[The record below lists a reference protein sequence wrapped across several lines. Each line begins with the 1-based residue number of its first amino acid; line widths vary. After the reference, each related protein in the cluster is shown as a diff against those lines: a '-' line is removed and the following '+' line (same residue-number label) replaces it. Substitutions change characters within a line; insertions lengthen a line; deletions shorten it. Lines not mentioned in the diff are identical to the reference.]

1 MRDWCSGGCGVYP
14 AWWPPAEVADR
25 HAGAAATAAAAPSE
39 ACRPPD
45 GARLCVC
52 VFVGCIFT
60 CAFNF
65 ARGVDCTIAQG
76 VHSRTLMRTHAR
88 MTMRMW
94 RHACATVICHSA
106 RLVRIRASATAV
118 HACANSRAPARMA
131 RPGMPCAG
139 SAAAV
144 PAQAAQPRQPPAGA
158 RSSSSK
164 PREPRLSYAVDRGRR
179 LLGRLR
185 VPV

>member
-1 MRDWCSGGCGVYP
+1 MI
-14 AWWPPAEVADR
+14 
-25 HAGAAATAAAAPSE
+25 GAAAAVGCTPHGGHRQKSPIVMPALQPQPQPRRA
-39 ACRPPD
+39 RPADRPTV
-45 GARLCVC
+45 RVC
-52 VFVGCIFT
+52 VFVCLWGASSPAPST
-60 CAFNF
+60 S
-65 ARGVDCTIAQG
+65 RVVWIAQS
-76 VHSRTLMRTHAR
+76 HRAYTNARSHAR

-94 RHACATVICHSA
+94 RHACAAVICHSA

-158 RSSSSK
+158 RSSPSK